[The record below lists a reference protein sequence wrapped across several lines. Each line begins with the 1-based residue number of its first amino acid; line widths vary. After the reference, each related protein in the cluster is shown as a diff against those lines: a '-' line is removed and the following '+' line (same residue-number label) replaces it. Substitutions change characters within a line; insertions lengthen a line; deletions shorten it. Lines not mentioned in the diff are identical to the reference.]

1 MLTEPAERIDHFS
14 PDPAG
19 DFAFFI
25 TANDASGSIFGV
37 RASTC
42 PSTIAIW
49 AGIDNMEEFQE
60 FV

>member
-1 MLTEPAERIDHFS
+1 MLSKPTEWIDYFS
-14 PDPAG
+14 PDPAS

-42 PSTIAIW
+42 PSTIAIG